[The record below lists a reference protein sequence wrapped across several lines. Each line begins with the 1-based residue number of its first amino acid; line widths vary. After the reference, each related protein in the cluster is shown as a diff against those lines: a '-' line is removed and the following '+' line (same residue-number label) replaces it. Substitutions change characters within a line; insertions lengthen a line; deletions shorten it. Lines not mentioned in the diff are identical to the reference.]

1 MNNITKKYVAL
12 FLAATSMATA
22 AAQES
27 STGYFLE
34 NYNMRWQMN
43 PAMGNRNGYV
53 GFPGLGNLN
62 VGVSGNFKV
71 TDFIYSR
78 GGKTVLFTNPQVSAS
93 EFLGNLSET
102 SRLSEDLK
110 VNILQVGFK
119 AFGGYNNVAVN
130 VRQNLSFDFPKS
142 VFSMLKEGITNKDYD
157 ITNFRL
163 RANAYAEIA
172 LNHSRDIKWVP
183 GLRAGVSLKALLP
196 VAYGEANFNDL
207 HLDLQ
212 QDNWRAIA
220 DAEMKLGLK
229 GVRYETDVNDRTGHR
244 YVSGVNTDD
253 IKFNPNGFGFAID
266 LGATYE
272 WKDFVFS
279 FALTDLGLLN
289 YNSLQLAS
297 TNGPQVFETNDH
309 VIGVGDDGDSWDGLV
324 DDLSKLYELDDMGD
338 VGSTSVALKG
348 KMRVGVDYKF
358 PFYQK
363 LHFGLMNT
371 TEFNTIVPST
381 EFRLSA
387 NVEPVKGVAVAVS
400 GATGTF
406 GTNFGF
412 LLSLGNKGF
421 NFNLGMDYAAMKMD
435 KNHIPLDTNFDVHLG
450 INFPF

>member
-1 MNNITKKYVAL
+1 MNVLNKKTLAL
-12 FLAATSMATA
+12 ILAASSVTA
-22 AAQES
+22 AYSQES
-27 STGYFLE
+27 ATGYFLE

-62 VGVSGNFKV
+62 VGVSGNFNV
-71 TDFIYSR
+71 TDVIYSHQ
-78 GGKTVLFTNPQVSAS
+78 GKTVLFTNPNISA
-93 EFLGNLSET
+93 EEVLGNLNNT
-102 SRLSEDLK
+102 NRLSQSLK
-110 VNILQVGFK
+110 LNVLQAGFK
-119 AFGGYNNVAVN
+119 AFGGYNNIAVN
-130 VRQNLSFDFPKS
+130 VREGVSFDLPKS
-142 VFSMLKEGITNKDYD
+142 IFSLLKEGITNKDYD
-157 ITNFRL
+157 ITNLRL
-163 RANAYAEIA
+163 RANAYAEVA

-183 GLRAGVSLKALLP
+183 GLRAGVSFKALIPL
-196 VAYGEANFNDL
+196 AYGEANFNSL

-212 QDNWRAIA
+212 ENNWIARA

-229 GVRYETDVNDRTGHR
+229 GLRYETEINDRTRHE

-253 IKFNPNGFGFAID
+253 LQYSPNGFGFAFD

-279 FALTDLGLLN
+279 LALTDLGMIN
-289 YNSLQLAS
+289 YNSVQVAS
-297 TNGPQVFETNDH
+297 SNGTQTFETNNH
-309 VIGVGDDGDSWDGLV
+309 VIGIGDDGDSWDKLV
-324 DDLSKLYELDDMGD
+324 DDLSKLYELNDNG
-338 VGSTSVALKG
+338 TQSVNSGLEG
-348 KMRVGVDYKF
+348 NLRLGVDYKF

-371 TEFNTIVPST
+371 TSFNTIVPMT

-387 NVEPVKGVAVAVS
+387 NVEPVKGVAAAVS
-400 GATGTF
+400 AAAGTF

-435 KNHIPLDTNFDVHLG
+435 KNHIPLDTNFDIHLG